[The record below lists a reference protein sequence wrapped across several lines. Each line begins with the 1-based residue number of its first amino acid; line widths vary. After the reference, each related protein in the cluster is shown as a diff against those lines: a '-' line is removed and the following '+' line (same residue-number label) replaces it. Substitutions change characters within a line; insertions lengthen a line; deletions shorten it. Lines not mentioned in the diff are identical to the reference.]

1 MKKIIEYSLIT
12 IFFILSL
19 VYTNKVSSTIK
30 NNDPIMKKILSNL
43 ENYSVNAV
51 NAEINEYTITPGIN
65 GCTVDVNKSYKNMK
79 KINEYNEKL
88 LKYKDVIPE
97 ITLSNI
103 YNKYISSGN
112 GLKREVSIVINIQEN
127 IRKINSIATATKTKV
142 NIFVD
147 SNLLEDDLLDIDK
160 EYIHMY
166 NGGINNNYN
175 DITIEWMNDVITDNY
190 NKPKYCINK
199 NRNDDNLLVCVRNR
213 MHSISPTIIV
223 SNNTLEVK
231 ELIKN
236 GSIIYTDENNVDYI
250 VNIINY
256 IRSKGYEIVYLDE
269 LLNENMCK

>member
-160 EYIHMY
+160 EYIHIY